1 MKMRWIDAKGMDMA
15 LIIRLSWMGL
25 IFYDYQSFQPT
36 ITPVYKYAIQCTAI
50 SYIASKN
57 AFILEIVINELR
69 KLRMSADFFA
79 NSSHI
84 IFRCPG
90 V

>member
-57 AFILEIVINELR
+57 AFIPNNYSTMRPNNFE
-69 KLRMSADFFA
+69 K
-79 NSSHI
+79 
-84 IFRCPG
+84 FRFSEKAIRF
-90 V
+90 